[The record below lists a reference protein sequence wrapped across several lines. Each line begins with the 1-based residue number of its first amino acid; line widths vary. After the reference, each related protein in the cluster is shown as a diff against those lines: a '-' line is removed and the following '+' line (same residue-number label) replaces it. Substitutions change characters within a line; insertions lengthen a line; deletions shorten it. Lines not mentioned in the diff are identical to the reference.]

1 MSDPLDAVLVSVDPM
16 QLATWQE
23 AGGESADSVE
33 TDEDQQTSSRDA
45 PFPIDAGINSKLVL
59 WSGDLATLKAT
70 AIVNV
75 SNETMS
81 DRNPLS
87 VRILDLGGPALQQ
100 EVAESVRSCRTG
112 EAKVTKG
119 YRLPARFIIHT
130 IGPRY
135 NAKYRTA
142 AESALY
148 NSTRAVLEQVL
159 DRGLDTLGLA
169 PIHSIKRGYPPE
181 EGAHLILRCLRRFLE
196 RHGDG
201 LSRLVLATS
210 DQNGACYPELAALYF
225 PRRPAELRQSKIALA
240 GANLGGLMGEPVHQ
254 GRGIRIAAN
263 PLGEQRDCS
272 RESSPSPPPS
282 EAAMGDQIET
292 AVAATASVLAGYGA
306 EQDSGLAVSGVG
318 SHAFARMEQNPDSDA
333 SRWQKRVG
341 SSSGGGGAGGVG
353 KGAGGSGRVN
363 AGGRRQSAD
372 VIRADQVLSSERRY
386 DRWLRR
392 ARQQDLSRLR
402 AARCLFHS
410 GHDVH
415 GRPVI
420 VVIGSGCRHWLSATT
435 KIWLC

>member
-1 MSDPLDAVLVSVDPM
+1 
-16 QLATWQE
+16 
-23 AGGESADSVE
+23 
-33 TDEDQQTSSRDA
+33 
-45 PFPIDAGINSKLVL
+45 
-59 WSGDLATLKAT
+59 
-70 AIVNV
+70 
-75 SNETMS
+75 
-81 DRNPLS
+81 
-87 VRILDLGGPALQQ
+87 
-100 EVAESVRSCRTG
+100 
-112 EAKVTKG
+112 
-119 YRLPARFIIHT
+119 
-130 IGPRY
+130 
-135 NAKYRTA
+135 
-142 AESALY
+142 
-148 NSTRAVLEQVL
+148 
-159 DRGLDTLGLA
+159 
-169 PIHSIKRGYPPE
+169 
-181 EGAHLILRCLRRFLE
+181 
-196 RHGDG
+196 
-201 LSRLVLATS
+201 
-210 DQNGACYPELAALYF
+210 
-225 PRRPAELRQSKIALA
+225 
-240 GANLGGLMGEPVHQ
+240 MGEPVHQ

-341 SSSGGGGAGGVG
+341 SCSGGGGAGVG

-363 AGGRRQSAD
+363 AGGRRQTAD

-420 VVIGSGCRHWLSATT
+420 VVIGSRMPPLAQRNYEDLALLVLSVLEPLVGQPYVLLYAHCGYDALPHSAFLKELRDLLTGDPRWSSNLACLIHLHADRRTRMFWWWFARFTAPGLCQQFADCLQEVFHLVGPDQLDLPDSVYELDRRVAKET
-435 KIWLC
+435 KIIGTVGKPAIAEPARSPDEAEGL